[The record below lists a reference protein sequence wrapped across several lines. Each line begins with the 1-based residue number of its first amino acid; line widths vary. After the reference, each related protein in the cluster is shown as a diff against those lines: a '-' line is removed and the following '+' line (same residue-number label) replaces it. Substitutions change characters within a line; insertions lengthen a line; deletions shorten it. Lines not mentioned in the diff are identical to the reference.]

1 MVSSAGPNQLLRHLP
16 QPSWTQDG
24 FTHLTADPQLLLSV
38 ANQFYQDSEG
48 DWLLLVIDAQKLSS
62 QVCGLRDEALYTLIN
77 TAELIPWLLL
87 AGED

>member
-1 MVSSAGPNQLLRHLP
+1 MPGVVEA
-16 QPSWTQDG
+16 SWAQDG

-62 QVCGLRDEALYTLIN
+62 QVCALRDGALSNLM
-77 TAELIPWLLL
+77 TAADFRPWLLL
-87 AGED
+87 AGEI